1 MKFYSD
7 IEGNQTVVVDGK
19 RFKFINGELETKDQ
33 NVINVLS
40 KLYRSDNDGRQ
51 TEQGDEK
58 GQEVEAEQ
66 TEEDEGIDFE
76 EMTYNEL
83 KELAKVEGVTIGRK
97 SKAELIEA
105 LKEGE

>member
-33 NVINVLS
+33 NVITVLS

-51 TEQGDEK
+51 TEQGDKK

-83 KELAKVEGVTIGRK
+83 KELAKAEGVAVGRK
-97 SKAELIEA
+97 NKSALIEA
-105 LKEGE
+105 LEVNK

>member
-51 TEQGDEK
+51 TEQGNEE
-58 GQEVEAEQ
+58 GQEVE
-66 TEEDEGIDFE
+66 EEPTFPELRKQAKKASIEGYGK
-76 EMTYNEL
+76 M
-83 KELAKVEGVTIGRK
+83 K
-97 SKAELIEA
+97 KAELIEA